1 MLGLSKEKR
10 RVVDS
15 VRGFETRIAKGGE
28 FKGILR
34 GDDHCDVEGSVIGE
48 CDLSG
53 ILRIEKSGKWLGNIA
68 ADVVIVAGTVDG
80 NITARTKI
88 ELGEASKVT
97 GSLQAPAIAV
107 AEGARF
113 DGDISMSQAEVT
125 RFKER
130 REQKDEVEQEN

>member
-34 GDDHCDVEGSVIGE
+34 GDDHCDVEGSVVGE
-48 CDLSG
+48 CDLGG
-53 ILRIEKSGKWLGNIA
+53 ILRIEKSGKWVGNIT
-68 ADVVIVAGTVDG
+68 ADVVIVAGTVEG
-80 NITARTKI
+80 SVTARTKI
-88 ELGEASKVT
+88 ELGET
-97 GSLQAPAIAV
+97 GRVIGTLQAPAIAI
-107 AEGARF
+107 AEGAKF
-113 DGDISMSQAEVT
+113 DGDISMSQGEVK

-130 REQKDEVEQEN
+130 REKKEKGEQGD